1 MDEVIMKQDKQKG
14 KERKKSKSDSF
25 CEQKKNK
32 KEMEFEQRLA
42 KEKEGMLEKEKQL
55 KINRLVQEVSET
67 EREDLEES
75 EKVQHWVERLCQTRL
90 EQISSVE
97 NESPE
102 VKRWLFYMLH
112 DLKISHWFSPKN
124 NSFYQM

>member
-1 MDEVIMKQDKQKG
+1 MVK
-14 KERKKSKSDSF
+14 
-25 CEQKKNK
+25 
-32 KEMEFEQRLA
+32 
-42 KEKEGMLEKEKQL
+42 
-55 KINRLVQEVSET
+55 VSET

-102 VKRWLFYMLH
+102 VKKKVGFSIYCV
-112 DLKISHWFSPKN
+112 ISK
-124 NSFYQM
+124 

>member
-1 MDEVIMKQDKQKG
+1 MKFHTFGTYLHCNYTYNLFSCTDVVVK
-14 KERKKSKSDSF
+14 
-25 CEQKKNK
+25 
-32 KEMEFEQRLA
+32 
-42 KEKEGMLEKEKQL
+42 
-55 KINRLVQEVSET
+55 VSET

-102 VKRWLFYMLH
+102 VKSWLLHILH
-112 DLKISHWFSPKN
+112 DL
-124 NSFYQM
+124 

>member
-1 MDEVIMKQDKQKG
+1 MA
-14 KERKKSKSDSF
+14 F
-25 CEQKKNK
+25 HT
-32 KEMEFEQRLA
+32 FETYLYYEHTYNLFSCTNVMV
-42 KEKEGMLEKEKQL
+42 K
-55 KINRLVQEVSET
+55 VSET

-102 VKRWLFYMLH
+102 VKFWLFHVLH
-112 DLKISHWFSPKN
+112 DL
-124 NSFYQM
+124 

>member
-1 MDEVIMKQDKQKG
+1 MA
-14 KERKKSKSDSF
+14 F
-25 CEQKKNK
+25 HT
-32 KEMEFEQRLA
+32 FETYISCNYTYNLFSCTDVMV
-42 KEKEGMLEKEKQL
+42 K
-55 KINRLVQEVSET
+55 VSET

-102 VKRWLFYMLH
+102 VKFWLFHILH
-112 DLKISHWFSPKN
+112 DF
-124 NSFYQM
+124 

>member
-1 MDEVIMKQDKQKG
+1 MA
-14 KERKKSKSDSF
+14 F
-25 CEQKKNK
+25 HTF
-32 KEMEFEQRLA
+32 EMYLSCNYTYNLFSCTDVMV
-42 KEKEGMLEKEKQL
+42 K
-55 KINRLVQEVSET
+55 VSET

-102 VKRWLFYMLH
+102 VKFWLFHILH
-112 DLKISHWFSPKN
+112 DF
-124 NSFYQM
+124 

>member
-1 MDEVIMKQDKQKG
+1 MVK
-14 KERKKSKSDSF
+14 
-25 CEQKKNK
+25 
-32 KEMEFEQRLA
+32 
-42 KEKEGMLEKEKQL
+42 
-55 KINRLVQEVSET
+55 VSET

-102 VKRWLFYMLH
+102 VKKKKKLAFYILCN
-112 DLKISHWFSPKN
+112 LKVTH
-124 NSFYQM
+124 

>member
-1 MDEVIMKQDKQKG
+1 MALHT
-14 KERKKSKSDSF
+14 S
-25 CEQKKNK
+25 
-32 KEMEFEQRLA
+32 
-42 KEKEGMLEKEKQL
+42 EKDLYCNYTYNLFPCADVMVK
-55 KINRLVQEVSET
+55 VSET

-102 VKRWLFYMLH
+102 VKF
-112 DLKISHWFSPKN
+112 
-124 NSFYQM
+124 